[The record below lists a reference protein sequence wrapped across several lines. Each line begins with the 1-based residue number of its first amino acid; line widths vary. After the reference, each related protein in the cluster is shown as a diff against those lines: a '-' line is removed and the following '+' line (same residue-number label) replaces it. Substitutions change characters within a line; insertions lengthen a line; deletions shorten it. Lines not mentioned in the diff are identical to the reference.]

1 MVEKSSPL
9 SDTSRGLLFALGA
22 HAFWGSMPLY
32 LLLVGPIPPLEFIS
46 WRIVWTLP
54 LCLLFVLVTKRG
66 GALRA
71 VLANRRALVLL
82 LASSALIAVNWFL
95 YVWAIM
101 AGHVYAASL
110 GYYIL
115 PLVMMLLGLV
125 TLGETMSRLQ
135 WIAAGLAGIG
145 VAVLAA
151 GALMTM
157 WLSVSM
163 AVTFGLY
170 GLVRKKVHAGP
181 LEGLTVEVLLLTPPS
196 AVLLWWQSTHGGGLH
211 FGDAWSTSL
220 VIAMSAPMT
229 ALPLILFAAAA
240 RLLPYTLVGFL
251 QFSSPTIVFLLGLI
265 VFGEPLHPAQLAC
278 FVLIWIAVAIF
289 VWDLFSSRRKAR
301 AAA

>member
-1 MVEKSSPL
+1 MAPRSPL
-9 SDTSRGLLFALGA
+9 SDTSRGLLYALGA

-32 LLLVGPIPPLEFIS
+32 LLVVRSAPPLEFIA

-54 LCLLFVLVTKRG
+54 LCALFVAVAKRG
-66 GALRA
+66 AELRA

-82 LASSALIAVNWFL
+82 LASSVLIAVNWFL

-125 TLGETMSRLQ
+125 TLGEKMSRLQ
-135 WIAAGLAGIG
+135 WVAAGLAGIG

-157 WLSVSM
+157 WLSLSM

-170 GLVRKKVHAGP
+170 GLVRKMVHAGP

-196 AVLLWWQSTHGGGLH
+196 AALLWWQSSHGGGLH
-211 FGDAWSTSL
+211 FGNDLGISVA
-220 VIAMSAPMT
+220 IAMSALMT
-229 ALPLILFAAAA
+229 GVPLIMFATAA
-240 RLLPYTLVGFL
+240 RLLPYTMVGFL
-251 QFSSPTIVFLLGLI
+251 QFSSPTIVFLIGLT
-265 VFGEPLHPAQLAC
+265 VFGEALHPAQLAC

-289 VWDLFSSRRKAR
+289 VWDLFHTRRKAR